1 MNTSE
6 VGTRRRF
13 SLAIREAIAVLAAG
27 AGLGLAYGALT
38 DEGIFRSAAAPPEAT
53 ALEERAAAM
62 PEAPMMVSVGEA
74 EEIFK
79 AGQAL
84 FVDAR
89 SEFDYGLG
97 HIKGA
102 VNLPLK
108 SATKGSD
115 LLPDIPRER
124 MVVTYCDG
132 ANCNSSIDLAARLYA
147 SGFANVR
154 IFFGGWEEWRARS
167 LPTEGTGP

>member
-1 MNTSE
+1 VSTTN
-6 VGTRRRF
+6 GIPRRRF
-13 SLAIREAIAVLAAG
+13 SLAMREALLVLAAG
-27 AGLGLAYGALT
+27 TGLGLAYGALT
-38 DEGIFRSAAAPPEAT
+38 HEGIFQTARAPSTLASP
-53 ALEERAAAM
+53 EERADA
-62 PEAPMMVSVGEA
+62 PESPMMVSVGEA
-74 EEIFK
+74 EELFRT
-79 AGQAL
+79 GQAL

-108 SATKGSD
+108 SAVKGAE
-115 LLPDIPRER
+115 LLPDVPRDR
-124 MVVTYCDG
+124 TVVTYCDG

-167 LPTEGTGP
+167 LPTEGSAQ

>member
-1 MNTSE
+1 MSPSE
-6 VGTRRRF
+6 GVSRRRF
-13 SLAIREAIAVLAAG
+13 GLALREALIVLAAG

-38 DEGIFRSAAAPPEAT
+38 EKGLFRPTEEP
-53 ALEERAAAM
+53 LEEHAAM
-62 PEAPMMVSVGEA
+62 PDSPIMVSVDEA
-74 EEIFK
+74 QELFR
-79 AGQAL
+79 AGKAL

-89 SEFDYGLG
+89 SEFDYKLG

-108 SATKGSD
+108 SATKGAD
-115 LLPDIPRER
+115 ILPDVPKDR

-147 SGFANVR
+147 SGFSSVR

-167 LPTEGTGP
+167 LPTEGTAP